1 MKKWFLKLFGK
12 SIDFILPNSTKVKVP
27 DVVTRAANR
36 AIRGIEESE
45 LLRFEK
51 SLENKLDPLKKT
63 KIKIKNLDLKNPL
76 ANIQHEPLAHTP
88 IHSQQTPL
96 VRAMGRRKNIQQTVK
111 EIEAKIYKQS
121 ITPPKSGTSI

>member
-1 MKKWFLKLFGK
+1 MKKWLLKQFGRFV
-12 SIDFILPNSTKVKVP
+12 DFILPNSTKVKVP
-27 DVVTRAANR
+27 DEVTQVVNR
-36 AIRGIEESE
+36 AVRGVDEAHADFTHAVE
-45 LLRFEK
+45 F
-51 SLENKLDPLKKT
+51 KLDGAK
-63 KIKIKNLDLKNPL
+63 KIKINTKALENPL
-76 ANIQHEPLAHTP
+76 ADIQHEMPTHTP

>member
-12 SIDFILPNSTKVKVP
+12 YVDYIFPNSTKVKVP
-27 DVVTRAANR
+27 DVVTGA
-36 AIRGIEESE
+36 
-45 LLRFEK
+45 
-51 SLENKLDPLKKT
+51 KLNPLKKT
-63 KIKIKNLDLKNPL
+63 KIKIKNLDLENPL

-121 ITPPKSGTSI
+121 ITHPKSGTSI